1 MYRGVEIYMKIL
13 YILGAYKPRASANGL
28 CSDNIIKNL
37 ILNGHSVTV
46 LANKMHGVLDYE
58 VNSEGIQIFRVR
70 QRLSIRLKEWGEINC
85 SGHPVRGKLA
95 IFLAK
100 TINKLQLFF
109 SIAFW
114 PTISTLTNF
123 RFKRK
128 AIKLQ
133 KEIGYNM
140 VISVYTPIES
150 LKAGYNLKKKYPE
163 ITYIAYFLDS
173 LSGGYGPKIF
183 SNKTIRRRGMR
194 VEDKIFSVADK
205 IILMKSSKNFYERF
219 QEKYLSKMYF
229 LDIPMLV
236 KQEVKEANKIRQ
248 NNVYKLLYVGSI
260 NLKIRNPYTL
270 INILSVLDR
279 EDISCEFVGTIDCMW
294 MFDDLKKKM
303 GERLIFSPFMP
314 HGELKKKFEVA
325 DFLVN
330 IGNSITTMVPS
341 KIFEYMSYGK
351 PIIGTYD
358 IVEEPSKKY
367 LESYPESLLLFGK
380 NNAEENVRL
389 LSEFIEQSHEIVSFE
404 TIKSIF
410 KLNLPQ
416 TFTDCIMPNEELNDK
431 VFING

>member
-1 MYRGVEIYMKIL
+1 MKIL

-37 ILNGHSVTV
+37 SLNGHSVTV
-46 LANKMHGVLDYE
+46 LANKMHGVLDGE
-58 VNSEGIQIFRVR
+58 VNNEGIQIFRVR
-70 QRLSIRLKEWGEINC
+70 QRLSIRLKEWGDINC
-85 SGHPVRGKLA
+85 SGHPVRRKLT

-100 TINKLQLFF
+100 AINKLQLFF

-114 PTISTLTNF
+114 PTISILTNF

-163 ITYIAYFLDS
+163 ITYIAYFLDA

-229 LDIPMLV
+229 LDIPMLL

-314 HGELKKKFEVA
+314 HGELKKKFEEA

-351 PIIGTYD
+351 PIIATYD

-367 LESYPESLLLFGK
+367 LESYPEALLLFGK
-380 NNAEENVRL
+380 NRAEENVRL
-389 LSEFIEQSHEIVSFE
+389 LGEFIEQSHEIVFFE

-416 TFTDCIMPNEELNDK
+416 TFTDCIMSNEELNDK
-431 VFING
+431 VFINE

>member
-1 MYRGVEIYMKIL
+1 MKIL

-37 ILNGHSVTV
+37 VLNGHSVTV
-46 LANKMHGVLDYE
+46 LANKMQGVLDGE
-58 VNSEGIQIFRVR
+58 VNNEGIQIFRVR
-70 QRLSIRLKEWGEINC
+70 QRLSIRLKEWGEINW
-85 SGHPVRGKLA
+85 SKHPVRGKLA

-100 TINKLQLFF
+100 AINKLQLFF
-109 SIAFW
+109 SIGFW
-114 PTISTLTNF
+114 PTISILTNF

-133 KEIGYNM
+133 KKIGYDM

-150 LKAGYNLKKKYPE
+150 LIAGYNLKKKYPE
-163 ITYIAYFLDS
+163 IKYVAYFLDS

-183 SNKTIRRRGMR
+183 SNKTIKKRGLR
-194 VEDKIFSVADK
+194 IEDKIFSIADK
-205 IILMKSSKNFYERF
+205 IVLMKSSKSFYEKF
-219 QEKYLSKMYF
+219 QGKYLSKMYF
-229 LDIPMLV
+229 LDIPMLM
-236 KQEVKEANKIRQ
+236 KQEVNISNKTCQ

-260 NLKIRNPYTL
+260 NIKIRNPYTL
-270 INILSVLDR
+270 INMLSVLDR
-279 EDISCEFVGTIDCMW
+279 KDISCEFIGTIDCMW
-294 MFDDLKKKM
+294 MFEDLKKKM
-303 GERLIFSPFMP
+303 GERLIFSSFIP
-314 HGELKKKFEVA
+314 HGELKRKFDEA
-325 DFLVN
+325 DFLLN

-351 PIIGTYD
+351 PIISIYD
-358 IVEEPSKKY
+358 IIEEPSKKY

-380 NNAEENVRL
+380 NKAEENVKL
-389 LSEFIEQSHEIVSFE
+389 LSEFIEQNHEIVSFE

-416 TFTDCIMPNEELNDK
+416 TFTDCISNEELNDK